1 MKGKGLDDP
10 GEKVGKPEALTGN
23 DDATVAPPEPKTRS
37 SRRRLRAPMEDESS
51 VDFAAE
57 EGLSVDF
64 KDDGASVEAAGGADA
79 AGGVGGPRDEA
90 DADWS

>member
-1 MKGKGLDDP
+1 
-10 GEKVGKPEALTGN
+10 
-23 DDATVAPPEPKTRS
+23 
-37 SRRRLRAPMEDESS
+37 MEDESS
-51 VDFAAE
+51 VDFAEE

>member
-1 MKGKGLDDP
+1 
-10 GEKVGKPEALTGN
+10 VGRPDALTGN

-37 SRRRLRAPMEDESS
+37 SRSRLRAPMEDESS

-64 KDDGASVEAAGGADA
+64 KDDGAAAGRAAA